1 MLSTLAEEGLGGEA
15 EIPVTVVSLGEVA
28 WLHTPFELFSSIA
41 LRIRAAS
48 PFAHTRVIGYTNGYF
63 GYLPDHDAYRDGLY
77 ESYIALVE
85 QGSADVVVDRCA
97 ELLHAHRERR
107 AVVNTV

>member
-1 MLSTLAEEGLGGEA
+1 MLTTLAAAGLHGDA
-15 EIPVTVVSLGEVA
+15 EVPITVVSLGDIA
-28 WLHTPFELFSSIA
+28 WLHTPFELFASIG

-48 PFAHTRVIGYTNGYF
+48 PFAHTRVIGYTDGYL

-85 QGSADVVVDRCA
+85 QGAADVVVDRCV
-97 ELLHAHRERR
+97 ELLHAHRDRR
-107 AVVNTV
+107 AVVKTV